1 MGDFFAKN
9 RGTDKRRLIA
19 DDDVERVDTGSLPHM
34 SPLGYG
40 SVNNNGGELI
50 VFVLY
55 LVVPA
60 DTSEHH

>member
-19 DDDVERVDTGSLPHM
+19 DDDVEGADSGSLPHM

-50 VFVLY
+50 SCFVLY
-55 LVVPA
+55 LVVSS
-60 DTSEHH
+60 D